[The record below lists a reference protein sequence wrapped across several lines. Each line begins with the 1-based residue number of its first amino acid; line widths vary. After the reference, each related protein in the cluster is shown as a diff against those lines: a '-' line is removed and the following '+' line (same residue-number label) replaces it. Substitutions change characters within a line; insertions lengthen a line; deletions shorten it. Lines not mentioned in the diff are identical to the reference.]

1 MSEQVLKQKI
11 TVVGASF
18 LFLSVD
24 EVTTI
29 DNQSWI
35 LVHAYVIHAWKGI
48 SFLFTFQHVVEEH
61 VIEGGNVDNLTVVIV
76 QALM

>member
-1 MSEQVLKQKI
+1 MSEQVLKQKFI
-11 TVVGASF
+11 VVGAGF
-18 LFLSVD
+18 LSLSVD

-48 SFLFTFQHVVEEH
+48 SFLFTLQHVV
-61 VIEGGNVDNLTVVIV
+61 EGGNVDNLNVVIL